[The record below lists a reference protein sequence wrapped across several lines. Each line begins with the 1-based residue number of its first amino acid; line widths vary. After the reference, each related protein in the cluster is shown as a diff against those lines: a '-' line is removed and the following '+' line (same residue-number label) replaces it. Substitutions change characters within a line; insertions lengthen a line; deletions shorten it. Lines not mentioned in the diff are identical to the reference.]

1 MNKHQFPWEEC
12 VCYSHESETLQRKL
26 IRKRRKATLLWYIS
40 GGGKLSRVRICD
52 APDQKL
58 SDNTHLR
65 WGLPPGIL
73 NDCIWSRFQSQGKW
87 FGTQF
92 PWPEISEVSK
102 EVDGVG
108 GVLGG
113 FQGHLCTHTRV
124 KARWYLHSYTPLS
137 QGTIFQNWA
146 LVVDFLIWRID
157 GKSAL
162 TVVSLVATITQ
173 GGNNYYP
180 HTTDEENYR
189 LWKLSNLHK
198 FIMPIWGDLK

>member
-40 GGGKLSRVRICD
+40 GGGKLSRVRMCD

-87 FGTQF
+87 LGTQF
-92 PWPEISEVSK
+92 PWPEISKVSK

-113 FQGHLCTHTRV
+113 FQSSVHSHKSQGKVVLTLLHTFAPGNNFSELGTSCGLSHMTYRWEECTHSGLLSCHDNSGR
-124 KARWYLHSYTPLS
+124 KQLLSPYYRW
-137 QGTIFQNWA
+137 
-146 LVVDFLIWRID
+146 
-157 GKSAL
+157 GKL
-162 TVVSLVATITQ
+162 
-173 GGNNYYP
+173 
-180 HTTDEENYR
+180 
-189 LWKLSNLHK
+189 
-198 FIMPIWGDLK
+198 

>member
-40 GGGKLSRVRICD
+40 GGGKLSRVRMCD

-87 FGTQF
+87 LGTQF
-92 PWPEISEVSK
+92 PWPEISPQIISK
-102 EVDGVG
+102 LLESGPINFWTQTWSCSCPPG
-108 GVLGG
+108 G
-113 FQGHLCTHTRV
+113 
-124 KARWYLHSYTPLS
+124 LS
-137 QGTIFQNWA
+137 GMQTS
-146 LVVDFLIWRID
+146 VLIWYTQLYLYLLSRKLCLYID
-157 GKSAL
+157 HGDFKVPPLKAAPQ
-162 TVVSLVATITQ
+162 VSLLP
-173 GGNNYYP
+173 G
-180 HTTDEENYR
+180 
-189 LWKLSNLHK
+189 
-198 FIMPIWGDLK
+198 